1 MILDEY
7 TLIKSLGKG
16 AFGEVFLTTKK
27 GSNELYATKQLN
39 KDIFDNRNTKKYF
52 LNEINILKELSHP
65 NIVKFADLK
74 RTANHFYIMMEY
86 CNGGELCKTLEAHIS
101 KTGRPFSE
109 EVVQSLMKQIISAFQ
124 YIHGKDI
131 IHRDIKLENILLNYN
146 TNEDKE
152 NKNVIK
158 ATVKIIDFGFAARME
173 KTGLKYTTLGSPINM
188 DPLIL
193 SELRKRGKNI
203 NRVGYDQKADIWSL
217 GTICYELAI
226 GKSAFEANKIDD
238 LIAKIEKGEY
248 TVPTN
253 LSRELISFINGMLQ
267 YDPNQRLNIDQLA
280 KHPFLKKNV
289 SDFEKLD
296 LRRVKTNKDKNEVKL
311 NVKTNQS
318 IWAMFNEEDELLKI
332 KEPNFGNDIPLKEK
346 NSKEIKDNNNNNFNN
361 NIKNILNI
369 NNYPNQKNQNGNNIP
384 NQNNLENKNNNI
396 NNKINN
402 NIPNQN
408 NLQNKNN
415 NINNK
420 TNNNNIPIQNNLQ
433 NMNNNINNKINNNN
447 IPIQNNLQN
456 KNNNINNL
464 NNKNNLPNQN
474 NNFQNVLNNQFNA
487 NKNVINQ
494 NNNYLNQKTG
504 VQNMLNNPYTRVNA
518 QNNINNNLNKIGIN
532 PYFKNNIQTQQQ
544 YINPY
549 TQPNIQN
556 PLINRGSN
564 PNQNLVY
571 VYNANTYQTSTGYPG
586 INNNPGRVIQPIANY
601 QQIQPTPGY
610 VRQINGYPY
619 GYGTY
624 K

>member
-289 SDFEKLD
+289 SDFKKLD

-369 NNYPNQKNQNGNNIP
+369 NNYPNPKNQNGNNIP
-384 NQNNLENKNNNI
+384 N
-396 NNKINN
+396 
-402 NIPNQN
+402 
-408 NLQNKNN
+408 
-415 NINNK
+415 
-420 TNNNNIPIQNNLQ
+420 
-433 NMNNNINNKINNNN
+433 
-447 IPIQNNLQN
+447 QNNLQN

-549 TQPNIQN
+549 AQPNIQN

-586 INNNPGRVIQPIANY
+586 ITNIPGRVIQPIANY

>member
-289 SDFEKLD
+289 SDFKKLD

-369 NNYPNQKNQNGNNIP
+369 NNYPNPKNQNGNNIP
-384 NQNNLENKNNNI
+384 N
-396 NNKINN
+396 
-402 NIPNQN
+402 
-408 NLQNKNN
+408 
-415 NINNK
+415 
-420 TNNNNIPIQNNLQ
+420 
-433 NMNNNINNKINNNN
+433 
-447 IPIQNNLQN
+447 QNNLQN

-549 TQPNIQN
+549 AQPNIQN

>member
-289 SDFEKLD
+289 SDFKKLD

-369 NNYPNQKNQNGNNIP
+369 NNYPNPKNQNG
-384 NQNNLENKNNNI
+384 
-396 NNKINN
+396 N

-415 NINNK
+415 NI
-420 TNNNNIPIQNNLQ
+420 
-433 NMNNNINNKINNNN
+433 IN
-447 IPIQNNLQN
+447 
-456 KNNNINNL
+456 NNL

>member
-289 SDFEKLD
+289 SDFKKLD

-369 NNYPNQKNQNGNNIP
+369 NNYPNPKNQNGNNIP
-384 NQNNLENKNNNI
+384 N
-396 NNKINN
+396 
-402 NIPNQN
+402 
-408 NLQNKNN
+408 
-415 NINNK
+415 
-420 TNNNNIPIQNNLQ
+420 
-433 NMNNNINNKINNNN
+433 
-447 IPIQNNLQN
+447 QNNLQN

-549 TQPNIQN
+549 VQPNIQN

-610 VRQINGYPY
+610 VRQTNGYPY

>member
-369 NNYPNQKNQNGNNIP
+369 NNYPNPKNQNG
-384 NQNNLENKNNNI
+384 
-396 NNKINN
+396 N

-415 NINNK
+415 NI
-420 TNNNNIPIQNNLQ
+420 
-433 NMNNNINNKINNNN
+433 IN
-447 IPIQNNLQN
+447 
-456 KNNNINNL
+456 NNL

-549 TQPNIQN
+549 AQPNIQN

-586 INNNPGRVIQPIANY
+586 ITNIPGRVIQPIANY

>member
-158 ATVKIIDFGFAARME
+158 ATVKIIDFGFAARIE

-369 NNYPNQKNQNGNNIP
+369 NNYPNPKNQNG
-384 NQNNLENKNNNI
+384 
-396 NNKINN
+396 N

-415 NINNK
+415 NI
-420 TNNNNIPIQNNLQ
+420 
-433 NMNNNINNKINNNN
+433 IN
-447 IPIQNNLQN
+447 
-456 KNNNINNL
+456 NNL

-474 NNFQNVLNNQFNA
+474 NNFQNVLNQFNA

-518 QNNINNNLNKIGIN
+518 QNNINNNLNKIGNN

-549 TQPNIQN
+549 AQPNIQN

>member
-193 SELRKRGKNI
+193 SEFRKRGKNI

-318 IWAMFNEEDELLKI
+318 IWAMFNEENELLKI

-369 NNYPNQKNQNGNNIP
+369 NNYPNPKNQNGNNIP
-384 NQNNLENKNNNI
+384 N
-396 NNKINN
+396 
-402 NIPNQN
+402 
-408 NLQNKNN
+408 
-415 NINNK
+415 
-420 TNNNNIPIQNNLQ
+420 
-433 NMNNNINNKINNNN
+433 
-447 IPIQNNLQN
+447 QNNLQN

-586 INNNPGRVIQPIANY
+586 ITNIPGRVIQPIANY

-610 VRQINGYPY
+610 VRQTNGYPY

>member
-369 NNYPNQKNQNGNNIP
+369 NNYPNPKNQNGNNIP
-384 NQNNLENKNNNI
+384 N
-396 NNKINN
+396 
-402 NIPNQN
+402 
-408 NLQNKNN
+408 
-415 NINNK
+415 
-420 TNNNNIPIQNNLQ
+420 
-433 NMNNNINNKINNNN
+433 
-447 IPIQNNLQN
+447 QNNLQN

-571 VYNANTYQTSTGYPG
+571 VYNANIYRPSTGYPG
-586 INNNPGRVIQPIANY
+586 ITNIPGRVIQPIANY

-610 VRQINGYPY
+610 VRQTNGYPY

>member
-289 SDFEKLD
+289 SDFKKLD

-369 NNYPNQKNQNGNNIP
+369 NNYPNPKNQNGNNIP
-384 NQNNLENKNNNI
+384 NQNNLQNKNNNI
-396 NNKINN
+396 NNKTNN

-549 TQPNIQN
+549 AQPNIQN

-564 PNQNLVY
+564 PNQNLAY
-571 VYNANTYQTSTGYPG
+571 VYNANTYQPSTGYPG
-586 INNNPGRVIQPIANY
+586 ITNIPGRVIQPIANY

>member
-346 NSKEIKDNNNNNFNN
+346 NSKEIKDNNNNNFNSG
-361 NIKNILNI
+361 IKNILNI
-369 NNYPNQKNQNGNNIP
+369 NNYPNQKNQNGNNIA
-384 NQNNLENKNNNI
+384 N
-396 NNKINN
+396 
-402 NIPNQN
+402 
-408 NLQNKNN
+408 QNKNN
-415 NINNK
+415 DLNSEKKESKIILNQDHEKNEEENND
-420 TNNNNIPIQNNLQ
+420 
-433 NMNNNINNKINNNN
+433 
-447 IPIQNNLQN
+447 
-456 KNNNINNL
+456 KNNESSSLKKYEEDFDFIDNEKNSKSNENNENIINKDKEFNENSDVINIIDTSEKILKNL
-464 NNKNNLPNQN
+464 AHFIVIEGSTPNLYISSLKEEKNSI
-474 NNFQNVLNNQFNA
+474 
-487 NKNVINQ
+487 NVINAEK
-494 NNNYLNQKTG
+494 LFEFIEEK
-504 VQNMLNNPYTRVNA
+504 
-518 QNNINNNLNKIGIN
+518 
-532 PYFKNNIQTQQQ
+532 NIQINDKEKEEIINKYGIEIDEKDNEK
-544 YINPY
+544 YIDHDKLSEKLFEYMKNDDGISNDEDFMK
-549 TQPNIQN
+549 NIKS
-556 PLINRGSN
+556 LDID
-564 PNQNLVY
+564 
-571 VYNANTYQTSTGYPG
+571 G
-586 INNNPGRVIQPIANY
+586 ID
-601 QQIQPTPGY
+601 
-610 VRQINGYPY
+610 
-619 GYGTY
+619 
-624 K
+624 

>member
-289 SDFEKLD
+289 SDFKKLD

-369 NNYPNQKNQNGNNIP
+369 NNYPNPKNQNGNNIP
-384 NQNNLENKNNNI
+384 N
-396 NNKINN
+396 
-402 NIPNQN
+402 
-408 NLQNKNN
+408 
-415 NINNK
+415 
-420 TNNNNIPIQNNLQ
+420 
-433 NMNNNINNKINNNN
+433 
-447 IPIQNNLQN
+447 QNNLQN

-571 VYNANTYQTSTGYPG
+571 VYNANTYQPSTGYPG
-586 INNNPGRVIQPIANY
+586 ITNIPGRVIQPIANY

-610 VRQINGYPY
+610 VRQTNGYPY

>member
-101 KTGRPFSE
+101 KTGRPFSQ

-289 SDFEKLD
+289 SDFKKLD

-369 NNYPNQKNQNGNNIP
+369 NNYPNPKNQNG
-384 NQNNLENKNNNI
+384 
-396 NNKINN
+396 N

-415 NINNK
+415 NI
-420 TNNNNIPIQNNLQ
+420 
-433 NMNNNINNKINNNN
+433 IN
-447 IPIQNNLQN
+447 
-456 KNNNINNL
+456 NNL

-549 TQPNIQN
+549 VQPNIQN

>member
-152 NKNVIK
+152 KKNVIK

-289 SDFEKLD
+289 SDFKKLD

-369 NNYPNQKNQNGNNIP
+369 NNYPNPKNQNGNNIP
-384 NQNNLENKNNNI
+384 N
-396 NNKINN
+396 
-402 NIPNQN
+402 
-408 NLQNKNN
+408 
-415 NINNK
+415 
-420 TNNNNIPIQNNLQ
+420 
-433 NMNNNINNKINNNN
+433 
-447 IPIQNNLQN
+447 QNNLQN

-474 NNFQNVLNNQFNA
+474 NNFQNVLNQFNA

-549 TQPNIQN
+549 AQPNIQN

-571 VYNANTYQTSTGYPG
+571 VYNANTCQPSTGYPG
-586 INNNPGRVIQPIANY
+586 ITNIPGRVIQPIANY

-610 VRQINGYPY
+610 IRQINGYPY

>member
-369 NNYPNQKNQNGNNIP
+369 NNYPNPKNQNG
-384 NQNNLENKNNNI
+384 
-396 NNKINN
+396 
-402 NIPNQN
+402 
-408 NLQNKNN
+408 
-415 NINNK
+415 
-420 TNNNNIPIQNNLQ
+420 
-433 NMNNNINNKINNNN
+433 NN

-571 VYNANTYQTSTGYPG
+571 VYNANTYQPSTGYPG
-586 INNNPGRVIQPIANY
+586 ITNIPGRVIQPIANY

-610 VRQINGYPY
+610 VRQTNGYPY

>member
-152 NKNVIK
+152 KKNVIK

-280 KHPFLKKNV
+280 KHPFLNKNV
-289 SDFEKLD
+289 SNFKKLD

-318 IWAMFNEEDELLKI
+318 IWAMFNEENELLKI

-369 NNYPNQKNQNGNNIP
+369 NNYPNPKNQNG
-384 NQNNLENKNNNI
+384 
-396 NNKINN
+396 
-402 NIPNQN
+402 
-408 NLQNKNN
+408 
-415 NINNK
+415 
-420 TNNNNIPIQNNLQ
+420 
-433 NMNNNINNKINNNN
+433 NN

-549 TQPNIQN
+549 AQPNIQN

-571 VYNANTYQTSTGYPG
+571 VYNANTYQPSTGYPG
-586 INNNPGRVIQPIANY
+586 ITNIPGRVIQPIANY

-610 VRQINGYPY
+610 VRQTNGYPY

>member
-289 SDFEKLD
+289 SDFKKLD

-361 NIKNILNI
+361 IKNILNI
-369 NNYPNQKNQNGNNIP
+369 NNYPNPKNQNG
-384 NQNNLENKNNNI
+384 
-396 NNKINN
+396 N

-415 NINNK
+415 NI
-420 TNNNNIPIQNNLQ
+420 
-433 NMNNNINNKINNNN
+433 IN
-447 IPIQNNLQN
+447 
-456 KNNNINNL
+456 NNL

-549 TQPNIQN
+549 AQPNIQN

>member
-384 NQNNLENKNNNI
+384 NQNNL
-396 NNKINN
+396 
-402 NIPNQN
+402 
-408 NLQNKNN
+408 QNKNN

-433 NMNNNINNKINNNN
+433 N
-447 IPIQNNLQN
+447 
-456 KNNNINNL
+456 KNNNIINNNL

-549 TQPNIQN
+549 AQPNIQN

-571 VYNANTYQTSTGYPG
+571 VYNANIYRPSTGYPG
-586 INNNPGRVIQPIANY
+586 ITNIPGRVIQPIANY

>member
-289 SDFEKLD
+289 SDFKKLD

-361 NIKNILNI
+361 IKNILNI
-369 NNYPNQKNQNGNNIP
+369 NNYPNPKNQNGNNIP
-384 NQNNLENKNNNI
+384 N
-396 NNKINN
+396 
-402 NIPNQN
+402 
-408 NLQNKNN
+408 
-415 NINNK
+415 
-420 TNNNNIPIQNNLQ
+420 
-433 NMNNNINNKINNNN
+433 
-447 IPIQNNLQN
+447 QNNLQN